1 MVYNIDIRKHALF
14 YIDGEEKRQI
24 LNRNFAFRPKLK
36 LNIEFNIDSPYLTH
50 QEHEGNWY
58 RLTFKNVANGEIV
71 GYYTIEFLI
80 ETEQVL
86 SPLTFGEGLLASD
99 NFTLYSIIAYEHDIT
114 NSGIIFNY
122 EATNTSENIESFY
135 RGFYNQGHFNDYE
148 KKVYNVNE
156 DWEINTTNPETIT
169 ISNLIG
175 WSQSANYTSKINGKL
190 YVDNNKY
197 YFGAFEDNYNK
208 TTSYGLSKDKFK
220 YKIDESGSI
229 YLEEK
234 KLIGKFKAEGSE
246 STDYIEIYMSK
257 GKQQILENYSID
269 TYTYRQGLTK
279 VNEFISLPKQKKRF
293 YINNKPIPNDYRD
306 FVTTLNPH
314 VNIYKETWKKA
325 KYIESDNQI

>member
-1 MVYNIDIRKHALF
+1 MTYNIDIRKHALF
-14 YIDGEEKRQI
+14 YIDGEEKRQM

-36 LNIEFNIDSPYLTH
+36 LNIEFNIDSPYLVH

-86 SPLTFGEGLLASD
+86 SPLTFGEGLLASA

-135 RGFYNQGHFNDYE
+135 RGFTNQGHFNDYE
-148 KKVYNVNE
+148 KKVYSVDDN
-156 DWEINTTNPETIT
+156 WEINTTNPETIT

-190 YVDNNKY
+190 YIDNNKY
-197 YFGAFEDNYNK
+197 YFGVFEDNYNK
-208 TTSYGLSKDKFK
+208 TTSYGVSKDRFK

-234 KLIGKFKAEGSE
+234 KLVGKFKAEGSE

-257 GKQQILENYSID
+257 GKQQILEDYSID

-293 YINNKPIPNDYRD
+293 FINNQPIPNDYRD
-306 FVTTLNPH
+306 FVTSSNPH
-314 VNIYKETWKKA
+314 VNIYNETWKKA
-325 KYIESDNQI
+325 KYVESDNQI

>member
-1 MVYNIDIRKHALF
+1 MVYNIDLRKHALF
-14 YIDGEEKRQI
+14 YIDEQEKRQI
-24 LNRNFAFRPKLK
+24 LNKNFAFRPKLK

-58 RLTFKNVANGEIV
+58 RLTFKNVANGEII
-71 GYYTIEFLI
+71 GYYSIEFLI

-99 NFTLYSIIAYEHDIT
+99 NFTLYAILAYEHDVI
-114 NSGIIFNY
+114 NENIKFNY
-122 EATNTSENIESFY
+122 EATNTSFNTFY
-135 RGFYNQGHFNDYE
+135 GGFTNNGHYDTYSRNL
-148 KKVYNVNE
+148 YNVTDN
-156 DWEINTTNPETIT
+156 WEIEKDTPEIIS

-175 WSQSANYTSKINGKL
+175 WTQSAIYTKKENEKL
-190 YVDNNKY
+190 YLINNKY
-197 YFGAFEDNYNK
+197 YFGVFEDNYNK
-208 TTSYGLSKDKFK
+208 STSFATSKEKFK

-257 GKQQILENYSID
+257 GKQQILEDYSIN
-269 TYTYRQGLTK
+269 TYTYQQGLTK
-279 VNEFISLPKQKKRF
+279 KSDFISLPKQNKRF

-306 FVTTLNPH
+306 FVTTLNSH
-314 VNIYKETWKKA
+314 VNIYKESWKKA
-325 KYIESDNQI
+325 KYVESDNQV

>member
-14 YIDGEEKRQI
+14 YIDGEEKRQM

-36 LNIEFNIDSPYLTH
+36 LNIEFNIDSPYLVH

-71 GYYTIEFLI
+71 SYYTIEFLI

-122 EATNTSENIESFY
+122 EATNTNENIENFY
-135 RGFYNQGHFNDYE
+135 RGFSNQGHFYDYE

-156 DWEINTTNPETIT
+156 DWEIDTSNPETIT

-175 WSQSANYTSKINGKL
+175 WSQSANYTNKKNGKL
-190 YVDNNKY
+190 YVYNNKY
-197 YFGAFEDNYNK
+197 YFGVFEDNYNK
-208 TTSYGLSKDKFK
+208 ATSYGVSKDKFK

-234 KLIGKFKAEGSE
+234 KLVGKFKAVGTE

-257 GKQQILENYSID
+257 GKQQILENFSID

-279 VNEFISLPKQKKRF
+279 INEFISLPKQKKRF
-293 YINNKPIPNDYRD
+293 YINNQPIPNDYRD
-306 FVTTLNPH
+306 FITTLNPH
-314 VNIYKETWKKA
+314 VNIYNETWKKA